1 MRSEVVQTRCSA
13 GLQACRVSRPK
24 GLHYICSVMM
34 LVATNAFAQSPPARA
49 AASIGGK
56 SVSIQYSAPSVRGRK
71 IFGDG
76 GLLSRDPTYPIWRA
90 GANAATTFKTE
101 GTLDIGGLS
110 VPAGTYTLYVNVKD
124 PEQWELVVSKQTGQW
139 GLSYPGAS
147 QDLGRVKM
155 TMSKPPA
162 LVERL
167 KYTITD
173 KGKGQGELRI
183 EWENRVATV
192 PITVK

>member
-1 MRSEVVQTRCSA
+1 MQTFRSA
-13 GLQACRVSRPK
+13 ADGRPK
-24 GLHYICSVMM
+24 GLHYICAALM
-34 LVATNAFAQSPPARA
+34 LASAGAFAQSPPARA
-49 AASIGGK
+49 TASIGGK
-56 SVSIQYSAPSVRGRK
+56 SVSVQYSAPSVRGRK
-71 IFGDG
+71 IFGEG

-90 GANAATTFKTE
+90 GANAATTFKSE
-101 GTLDIGGLS
+101 GNLDVGGLS

-162 LVERL
+162 LVEQL
-167 KYTITD
+167 KYTLTD
-173 KGKGQGELRI
+173 KGGGAGELRL
-183 EWENRVATV
+183 EWENHVAVV
-192 PITVK
+192 PLHAK